1 MPKARK
7 PVETFPMFLR
17 RCGKDHK
24 ESGAEC
30 TAEDYFKAADEIDRL
45 NALLE
50 AERAKLAKASKA
62 CRKLANRVSSLE
74 G

>member
-17 RCGKDHK
+17 RCGQDHRDNGMP
-24 ESGAEC
+24 S

-50 AERAKLAKASKA
+50 AERVKLAKASKA